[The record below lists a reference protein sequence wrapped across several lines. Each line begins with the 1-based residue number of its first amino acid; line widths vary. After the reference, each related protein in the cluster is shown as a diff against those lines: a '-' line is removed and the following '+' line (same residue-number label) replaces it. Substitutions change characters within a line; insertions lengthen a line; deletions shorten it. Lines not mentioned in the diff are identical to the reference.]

1 MYFYPPNLGP
11 TGLSAS
17 IWASF
22 MTKISPKWLVDGAK
36 LQISCETTKKGAEKM
51 YEPRKRMYE
60 NDNLKLNANP
70 KLNEDEDENEGYK

>member
-1 MYFYPPNLGP
+1 
-11 TGLSAS
+11 
-17 IWASF
+17 
-22 MTKISPKWLVDGAK
+22 
-36 LQISCETTKKGAEKM
+36 M